1 MKVLTGTSPLPCPQ
15 DTRFAELLA
24 LESEGGVPAL
34 VGPSAFKIPF
44 LIRQKIITS
53 LDPPC
58 SRGADWRTLA
68 QKLHLD
74 RWVGNGQGGAT
85 KATCSPSWWGRMGG
99 MVRKLC
105 GACIPSTSIQGGRCT
120 WPRGGLA
127 LGWPEGQESP
137 AWGKAGLLT
146 GSCSAPPPPLH
157 SHLSFFA
164 SKPSPTAMILNL
176 WEARHFPNG
185 NLSQLAA
192 AVAGLGQPD
201 AGLFT
206 VSEAE
211 C

>member
-1 MKVLTGTSPLPCPQ
+1 M
-15 DTRFAELLA
+15 
-24 LESEGGVPAL
+24 
-34 VGPSAFKIPF
+34 GPSAFKIPF

-58 SRGADWRTLA
+58 SRSADWRTLA

-74 RWVGNGQGGAT
+74 RLSG
-85 KATCSPSWWGRMGG
+85 K
-99 MVRKLC
+99 
-105 GACIPSTSIQGGRCT
+105 
-120 WPRGGLA
+120 RGGERPPRRAEPVGPSVVLPEHLA
-127 LGWPEGQESP
+127 RGRGPHLTRATPCAWQREAPSSPQGSGWVPGQALMGS
-137 AWGKAGLLT
+137 LL
-146 GSCSAPPPPLH
+146 C

-201 AGLFT
+201 SGLFT